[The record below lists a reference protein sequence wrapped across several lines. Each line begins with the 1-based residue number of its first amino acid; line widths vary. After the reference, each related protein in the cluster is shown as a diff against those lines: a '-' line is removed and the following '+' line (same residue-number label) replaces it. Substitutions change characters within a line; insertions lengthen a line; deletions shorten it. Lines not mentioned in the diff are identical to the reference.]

1 MRIGGIYAEI
11 RARVQKLRGD
21 LNKAEGMVRGSAKNM
36 QTSVSSIGFASAGI
50 AATAFGAIVAATAA
64 SGIKSYAELERKI
77 LRTES
82 IIKATGN
89 AAQLSSKQL
98 VDLANRLDLA
108 TLNDRDAILDAI
120 NAMQTFRAVSG
131 DVFTRSIELS
141 VDLAE
146 VLGTDLRSQVVQLGK
161 ALEDPITGL
170 TALRRVGVSFTEQ
183 QKEQIKT
190 LVASGEAL
198 KAQGII
204 LDTISKQVG
213 GAAEGAAGGLAGKV
227 DTLSFR
233 WREFKESL
241 ASSEAVISSI
251 GGALDGL
258 AKTLE
263 KLATMDLRN
272 LNPIFAMGQKIL
284 AAGGYTGAPV
294 GVLEA
299 LDFANR
305 GGIDRLSGAQV
316 PDDIYGNFGAATAAG
331 AGAAGAGGG
340 GPAGVGFMLS
350 RDRYIEHLQQI
361 KTYADD
367 YANFEAEQ
375 QAMLWQQQAD
385 YENNR
390 LALIEKSEADIV
402 RLKERSAGSQQK
414 IARGL
419 GTALLGLLGANNE
432 AIFVATQ
439 GFDAAMAIISGHAAA
454 AKALAEVPYPA
465 NLAVAAQMKATGY
478 MEAAAIA
485 ATAIGSL
492 ATRGASVTGGGYGPV
507 STTNYG
513 STYEPE
519 PQDTKGTLTV
529 NVYGD
534 ISDPDSFVDAL
545 VEKINDA
552 ADRDVFVNLARGV
565 RAA

>member
-50 AATAFGAIVAATAA
+50 AATAFGAVVAATAA

-170 TALRRVGVSFTEQ
+170 TALRRVGVSFTES
-183 QKEQIKT
+183 QKEQIKA
-190 LVASGEAL
+190 LVASGNAL

-204 LDTISKQVG
+204 LDTISGQVG
-213 GAAEGAAGGLAGKV
+213 GSAEGAAGGLAGKV
-227 DTLSFR
+227 DTLNYN
-233 WREFKESL
+233 WRELKITLGSSGPALEIANKGLDALNKTITAINKIIKDPDFKLLFQPRGIKEWTEAML
-241 ASSEAVISSI
+241 AGSKGSTPYVGKI
-251 GGALDGL
+251 GKDTPGYD
-258 AKTLE
+258 KY
-263 KLATMDLRN
+263 
-272 LNPIFAMGQKIL
+272 I
-284 AAGGYTGAPV
+284 AGGLTPQPESAP
-294 GVLEA
+294 GE
-299 LDFANR
+299 
-305 GGIDRLSGAQV
+305 Q
-316 PDDIYGNFGAATAAG
+316 DDGT
-331 AGAAGAGGG
+331 
-340 GPAGVGFMLS
+340 GVGFMLS

-507 STTNYG
+507 STTSYG

-552 ADRDVFVNLARGV
+552 ADRDVFVNYARGV

>member
-1 MRIGGIYAEI
+1 VYR
-11 RARVQKLRGD
+11 LP
-21 LNKAEGMVRGSAKNM
+21 
-36 QTSVSSIGFASAGI
+36 SS
-50 AATAFGAIVAATAA
+50 
-64 SGIKSYAELERKI
+64 
-77 LRTES
+77 
-82 IIKATGN
+82 
-89 AAQLSSKQL
+89 
-98 VDLANRLDLA
+98 
-108 TLNDRDAILDAI
+108 
-120 NAMQTFRAVSG
+120 
-131 DVFTRSIELS
+131 
-141 VDLAE
+141 
-146 VLGTDLRSQVVQLGK
+146 
-161 ALEDPITGL
+161 
-170 TALRRVGVSFTEQ
+170 

-213 GAAEGAAGGLAGKV
+213 GAAEGAAGGLSGKV

-258 AKTLE
+258 A
-263 KLATMDLRN
+263 ATPLKSSPQWICATSIPSLQWARKY
-272 LNPIFAMGQKIL
+272 LPPVATR
-284 AAGGYTGAPV
+284 APPV

-331 AGAAGAGGG
+331 AGGAGAGGG

-350 RDRYIEHLQQI
+350 SDKQIEHLE
-361 KTYADD
+361 KLKAYADD

-414 IARGL
+414 IAKGL

>member
-1 MRIGGIYAEI
+1 MRIGGIYTEI
-11 RARVQKLRGD
+11 RARRDKLPGD
-21 LNKAEGMVRGSAKNM
+21 LKQAEGQVRTSADRMK
-36 QTSVSSIGFASAGI
+36 SSISSIGFRAAGV
-50 AATAFGAIVAATAA
+50 AAAAFGTAVAASIA
-64 SGIKSYAELERKI
+64 SGVKSYAELERKI

-131 DVFTRSIELS
+131 DVFTRSIELA

-170 TALRRVGVSFTEQ
+170 TALRRVGVSFTES

-213 GAAEGAAGGLAGKV
+213 GAAEGAAGGLSGKV

-251 GGALDGL
+251 GGALDSL
-258 AKTLE
+258 AATLE

-294 GVLEA
+294 GVFEA
-299 LDFANR
+299 LDIANR
-305 GGIDRLSGAQV
+305 GGFDRLSGAQV

-331 AGAAGAGGG
+331 TGGGDGGG
-340 GPAGVGFMLS
+340 GGGVGFMLS
-350 RDRYIEHLQQI
+350 SDKQIEHLE
-361 KTYADD
+361 KLKAYADD
-367 YANFEAEQ
+367 YASFEAEQ

-414 IARGL
+414 IAKGL
-419 GTALLGLLGANNE
+419 GTALLGLLGSNNE

-439 GFDAAMAIISGHAAA
+439 AFDAAMAIISGHAAA

-507 STTNYG
+507 ATTDYG
-513 STYEPE
+513 STYDPYPDE
-519 PQDTKGTLTV
+519 QRGTLTF
-529 NVYGD
+529 NIYGD
-534 ISDPDSFVDAL
+534 VSDPESFVDAF
-545 VEKINDA
+545 VDKINDA
-552 ADRDVFVNLARGV
+552 TDRDVLINYARET

>member
-1 MRIGGIYAEI
+1 
-11 RARVQKLRGD
+11 
-21 LNKAEGMVRGSAKNM
+21 MVRGSAKNM

-50 AATAFGAIVAATAA
+50 AATAFGAVVAATAA
-64 SGIKSYAELERKI
+64 SGVKSYAELERKI

-170 TALRRVGVSFTEQ
+170 TALRRVGVSFTES
-183 QKEQIKT
+183 QKEQIKA
-190 LVASGEAL
+190 LVASGNAL

-204 LDTISKQVG
+204 LDTISGQVG
-213 GAAEGAAGGLAGKV
+213 GSAEGAAGGLAGKV
-227 DTLSFR
+227 DTLNYN
-233 WREFKESL
+233 WRELKITLGSSGPALEIANKGLDALNKTITAINKVIKDPDFKLLFQPRGIKEWTEAML
-241 ASSEAVISSI
+241 AGSKGSTPYVGKIGKDTPGYDKYI
-251 GGALDGL
+251 GGGLTPQLESAQSAPGKQDDG
-258 AKTLE
+258 T
-263 KLATMDLRN
+263 
-272 LNPIFAMGQKIL
+272 
-284 AAGGYTGAPV
+284 
-294 GVLEA
+294 
-299 LDFANR
+299 
-305 GGIDRLSGAQV
+305 
-316 PDDIYGNFGAATAAG
+316 
-331 AGAAGAGGG
+331 
-340 GPAGVGFMLS
+340 GVGFMLS
-350 RDRYIEHLQQI
+350 SDKQIEHLE
-361 KTYADD
+361 KLKAYADD

-552 ADRDVFVNLARGV
+552 ADRDVFVNFARGV

>member
-50 AATAFGAIVAATAA
+50 AAAAFGAVVAATAA

-108 TLNDRDAILDAI
+108 TLNDRDSILDAI
-120 NAMQTFRAVSG
+120 NAMQTFRSVSG
-131 DVFTRSIELS
+131 DTFERSIELS

-190 LVASGEAL
+190 LVASGNAL
-198 KAQGII
+198 KAQGVI
-204 LDTISKQVG
+204 LDEISKQVG
-213 GAAEGAAGGLAGKV
+213 GAAEGAAGGLSGKV

-251 GGALDGL
+251 GGALDSL
-258 AKTLE
+258 AATLE

-294 GVLEA
+294 GIFEA

-331 AGAAGAGGG
+331 AGGGEGGG
-340 GPAGVGFMLS
+340 GGGGVGFMLS
-350 RDRYIEHLQQI
+350 SDKQIEHLE
-361 KTYADD
+361 KLKAYADD
-367 YANFEAEQ
+367 YASFEAEQ

-414 IARGL
+414 IAKGL

-439 GFDAAMAIISGHAAA
+439 AFDAAMAIISGHAAA

-507 STTNYG
+507 ATTDYG
-513 STYEPE
+513 STYEPYQE
-519 PQDTKGTLTV
+519 EQRSTLTF
-529 NVYGD
+529 NIYGD
-534 ISDPDSFVDAL
+534 VSDPESFVDAL
-545 VEKINDA
+545 VDKINDA
-552 ADRDVFVNLARGV
+552 ADRDVLINYARET

>member
-1 MRIGGIYAEI
+1 MRIGGIYTEI
-11 RARVQKLRGD
+11 RARRDKLPGD
-21 LNKAEGMVRGSAKNM
+21 LKQAEGQVRTSAERMK
-36 QTSVSSIGFASAGI
+36 SSISSIGFRAAGV
-50 AATAFGAIVAATAA
+50 AAAAFGAAVAASVA
-64 SGIKSYAELERKI
+64 SGVKSYAELERKI

-170 TALRRVGVSFTEQ
+170 TALRRVGVSFTES
-183 QKEQIKT
+183 QKEQIKA
-190 LVASGEAL
+190 LVASGNAL

-227 DTLSFR
+227 DTLSYQ
-233 WREFKESL
+233 WREFKIAL
-241 ASSEAVISSI
+241 ASSETIIKSI
-251 GGALDGL
+251 GGALDSL
-258 AKTLE
+258 AATLE

-331 AGAAGAGGG
+331 AGAAGPLVVAGRQASALCCQAISRLNTLKSSK
-340 GPAGVGFMLS
+340 PMLTITPILRQSS
-350 RDRYIEHLQQI
+350 RRC
-361 KTYADD
+361 
-367 YANFEAEQ
+367 
-375 QAMLWQQQAD
+375 
-385 YENNR
+385 
-390 LALIEKSEADIV
+390 S
-402 RLKERSAGSQQK
+402 GSSRQTM
-414 IARGL
+414 RT
-419 GTALLGLLGANNE
+419 TALHL
-432 AIFVATQ
+432 
-439 GFDAAMAIISGHAAA
+439 
-454 AKALAEVPYPA
+454 
-465 NLAVAAQMKATGY
+465 
-478 MEAAAIA
+478 
-485 ATAIGSL
+485 
-492 ATRGASVTGGGYGPV
+492 
-507 STTNYG
+507 
-513 STYEPE
+513 
-519 PQDTKGTLTV
+519 
-529 NVYGD
+529 
-534 ISDPDSFVDAL
+534 
-545 VEKINDA
+545 
-552 ADRDVFVNLARGV
+552 
-565 RAA
+565 